1 MYITSGETRKCPVE
15 FQARIT
21 RLFGRNPYGDPNF
34 KIVWGQSEFHRMG
47 NIWTDRHGNERKGY
61 RDVELCHGV
70 PCWNIIRWKSAAQ
83 AFGTPDM
90 FYAETYD
97 QCTGMQMLGAYP
109 WKGFYEVL
117 QPLYHREFRDNKLII
132 HHMPL
137 SHILI
142 DFVIPLIL
150 KAQGVSMEE
159 KRAAIAI
166 AKAEQ
171 HRKDVEYTAEMIAE
185 NLPAYWG
192 PVSFG
197 RQGIKT
203 SLLTRK
209 MDAISKVW
217 DRLSKN
223 GQRPTFQRAKGFFR
237 GQAPAT
243 H

>member
-1 MYITSGETRKCPVE
+1 
-15 FQARIT
+15 
-21 RLFGRNPYGDPNF
+21 
-34 KIVWGQSEFHRMG
+34 
-47 NIWTDRHGNERKGY
+47 
-61 RDVELCHGV
+61 
-70 PCWNIIRWKSAAQ
+70 
-83 AFGTPDM
+83 
-90 FYAETYD
+90 
-97 QCTGMQMLGAYP
+97 MLGAYP

-117 QPLYHREFRDNKLII
+117 QPLYHREFRDNKLVI

-171 HRKDVEYTAEMIAE
+171 HRKDVEYTAEVMAE

-237 GQAPAT
+237 GPAPAT
-243 H
+243 HSWKLR